1 MAQSTF
7 RRRGTGS
14 CPSAAERPDG
24 SPVDGCHPRTTALAV
39 SVLLMSVLGYL
50 AATLAVS
57 MAEDATRRPSEQTA
71 AIQLAEY
78 RHTAPGHPDVVGN
91 ADSNNVDGVPVDEL
105 RVDTVRQQRMAQS
118 LIYAGGAAFV
128 LAGSG
133 LILVGVRR
141 RLW

>member
-1 MAQSTF
+1 
-7 RRRGTGS
+7 
-14 CPSAAERPDG
+14 
-24 SPVDGCHPRTTALAV
+24 
-39 SVLLMSVLGYL
+39 MSILGYL
-50 AATLAVS
+50 AATRAVS
-57 MAEDATRRPSEQTA
+57 AAEDAAHGSSEQTA

-78 RHTAPGHPDVVGN
+78 RDTAPGHPGVAGN
-91 ADSNNVDGVPVDEL
+91 TDSNNLGGAPAHEL